1 MFQGQNE
8 MRMEGY
14 MEQMLQ
20 VGILSSTHGLK
31 GEVKVFPTTDDLK
44 RFSKLKTVFLEWEE
58 NYIELEI
65 TGVKYFKKFVIVK
78 FQGIDSINDVEKY
91 KGKSLFV
98 AREDAVPL
106 LEDEYFIGD
115 LIEMDVEKEDGEV
128 LGVIEDVLITGA
140 NDVYVVRRAGKKD
153 LLIPAIKECI
163 RKVDLNNHKMTVRL
177 LDGLE

>member
-1 MFQGQNE
+1 
-8 MRMEGY
+8 

-31 GEVKVFPTTDDLK
+31 GEVKVFPTTDDVK
-44 RFSKLKTVFLEWEE
+44 RFSKLKKVFLEWEE

-65 TGVKYFKKFVIVK
+65 TGVKYFKKFAIVK
-78 FQGIDSINDVEKY
+78 FQGIDNINDVEKF
-91 KGKSLFV
+91 KGKGLFV

-115 LIEMDVEKEDGEV
+115 LLEMEVEKEDGEL
-128 LGVIEDVLITGA
+128 LGFIEDVIITGA
-140 NDVYVVRRAGKKD
+140 NDVYVVKRKGEKD

-163 RKVDLNNHKMTVRL
+163 RKVDLRNHKMTVRL
-177 LDGLE
+177 LDGLEE

>member
-1 MFQGQNE
+1 
-8 MRMEGY
+8 

-65 TGVKYFKKFVIVK
+65 TGVKYFKKFAIVK

-140 NDVYVVRRAGKKD
+140 NDVYVVRRAGVN
-153 LLIPAIKECI
+153 LIPPNDFGWLEYKYYWKSCKKRASFLRGNQYK
-163 RKVDLNNHKMTVRL
+163 RL
-177 LDGLE
+177 CRQ